1 MVPISLLLWI
11 TLEVA
16 IYLAVARLGLKA
28 DWAYAG
34 AGAIGGVLGMRAGIV
49 AITWMFGMAF
59 ASPAPRLGTARTA
72 RLMLA
77 EYAAFLFTFIIV
89 LPLER
94 LWMPADRPRPG
105 RLPILLV
112 HGYGCSRGVW
122 WLLRRR
128 LEAAGHSVASISL
141 TPPYTAMGKLEPQ
154 LHARIEALCA
164 ETGSPQVQLVG
175 HSMGGLICRSYLARH
190 GNQRVSRLITLA
202 TPHHGTE
209 LARIG
214 FGRNAREMEPD
225 SLWLK
230 DMAGEKLTVPTISLR
245 NAYDNYVMPQDT
257 QRLTDARDIELPPV
271 GHLAMLYDRQVA
283 DLLIACCDEGK
294 NAP

>member
-72 RLMLA
+72 RLMVV

-94 LWMPADRPRPG
+94 LWMPADRPHPG

-112 HGYGCSRGVW
+112 HGYGCSQGVW

-128 LEAAGHSVASISL
+128 LEAAGLIEAADAAL
-141 TPPYTAMGKLEPQ
+141 AAQPFLFRRFYTAGTIPHDDPDAIAFLQGIGADPV
-154 LHARIEALCA
+154 
-164 ETGSPQVQLVG
+164 TV
-175 HSMGGLICRSYLARH
+175 LA
-190 GNQRVSRLITLA
+190 
-202 TPHHGTE
+202 PE
-209 LARIG
+209 
-214 FGRNAREMEPD
+214 
-225 SLWLK
+225 
-230 DMAGEKLTVPTISLR
+230 
-245 NAYDNYVMPQDT
+245 
-257 QRLTDARDIELPPV
+257 
-271 GHLAMLYDRQVA
+271 
-283 DLLIACCDEGK
+283 
-294 NAP
+294 